1 MTSIDTNDARVRAV
15 SLCRA
20 DKVLLGGAAVVGSS
34 ALLTAMPI
42 AVGAS
47 AALLAVLTD
56 GIFRPSSSVLYPTIS
71 HGPRD
76 RPQVALTFDD
86 GPDPQ
91 VTPAILDALKGTG
104 ARATFFVIGR
114 HLEKHRE
121 IGLRALRDGHEIGNH
136 SWMHSYFQNFYGNG
150 QQRSDI
156 ERSTRLIQELSGS
169 DAQPLY
175 RPPVGLKSPA
185 LARVAHASQVE
196 SDCMVSPQSGHVR
209 TRPRCYCRKRVIPH
223 RTPVTSCSCTTVIDR
238 ADNHRNLAAA
248 ALPEDSSRP
257 ARARIELRYRLRAA
271 ASVATLR
278 KLRGQWPDTGNIWCS
293 RTLIPCT
300 FVYSL
305 QEVRDVRTA
314 KKPVFPQSSQS
325 SAI

>member
-86 GPDPQ
+86 GPDPL
-91 VTPAILDALKGTG
+91 VTPTVLDALKEAG

-121 IGLRALRDGHEIGNH
+121 IGVRALQDGHELGNH

-150 QQRSDI
+150 QQRSDV
-156 ERSTRLIQELSGS
+156 ERSTRLIQELTGS
-169 DAQPLY
+169 AAEPLY

-185 LARVAHASQVE
+185 LARVAHRRKLKVIAWSLHSRDTFARDPAATAASVL
-196 SDCMVSPQSGHVR
+196 SRVAPGDIVLMHDGHER
-209 TRPRCYCRKRVIPH
+209 
-223 RTPVTSCSCTTVIDR
+223 D
-238 ADNHRNLAAA
+238 ANHRKLAAA
-248 ALPEDSSRP
+248 ALPQILRGLRERGLSCVTVS
-257 ARARIELRYRLRAA
+257 ELLRRR
-271 ASVATLR
+271 TLR
-278 KLRGQWPDTGNIWCS
+278 PRGHGTSGALVP
-293 RTLIPCT
+293 
-300 FVYSL
+300 
-305 QEVRDVRTA
+305 
-314 KKPVFPQSSQS
+314 
-325 SAI
+325 

>member
-1 MTSIDTNDARVRAV
+1 MTSIDGNDARVRAV

-20 DKVLLGGAAVVGSS
+20 DKVLLSGAAVVGSS

-47 AALLAVLTD
+47 AALVAVLTD

-91 VTPAILDALKGTG
+91 VTPTILDALKDAG

-114 HLEKHRE
+114 HLERHRE
-121 IGLRALRDGHEIGNH
+121 IGLRAMQDGHEIGNH
-136 SWMHSYFQNFYGNG
+136 SWMHSYFQNFYSNG
-150 QQRSDI
+150 RQRADI

-175 RPPVGLKSPA
+175 RSPVGLKSPA
-185 LARVAHASQVE
+185 LARVAHKRKLKVIAWSLHSRDTFARDPAATAANVLSRIAPGDIVLMHDGHE
-196 SDCMVSPQSGHVR
+196 SS
-209 TRPRCYCRKRVIPH
+209 TR
-223 RTPVTSCSCTTVIDR
+223 
-238 ADNHRNLAAA
+238 HRNSAAA
-248 ALPEDSSRP
+248 ALPE
-257 ARARIELRYRLRAA
+257 I
-271 ASVATLR
+271 
-278 KLRGQWPDTGNIWCS
+278 LRGLRERGMSCVTVSELLRP
-293 RTLIPCT
+293 
-300 FVYSL
+300 
-305 QEVRDVRTA
+305 
-314 KKPVFPQSSQS
+314 
-325 SAI
+325 